1 MNPAT
6 PTARFVPARLAGQ
19 LNSIP
24 KRLHGDAGRPA
35 AVLVGLMADA
45 SGWQVIMTERAA
57 HLAHHAGQISFPG
70 GKVDTADDTLVA
82 TALRE
87 ANEEIALPAAKVDIL
102 GGLDPVSSPVGFVVQ
117 PVVGIIASQ
126 VRLQPSP
133 DEVARILILPLAD
146 LINPPRHR
154 RDSYISDGHRR
165 EVWVIDYPE
174 HYIWGLSAAII
185 VDLAARV
192 SALPG
197 APGAVLAAPQQGV

>member
-1 MNPAT
+1 MTQALPTPALAAT
-6 PTARFVPARLAGQ
+6 GLSPIPRRLR
-19 LNSIP
+19 S
-24 KRLHGDAGRPA
+24 DAGRPA

-70 GKVDTADDTLVA
+70 GKVDESDPTLVA

-87 ANEEIALPAAKVDIL
+87 ADEEIALPATKVDIL
-102 GGLDPVSSPVGFVVQ
+102 GGLDPVSSPVGFIVQ
-117 PVVGIIASQ
+117 PVVGIVAPQ
-126 VRLQPSP
+126 VALQACP

-146 LINPPRHR
+146 LISPPRHR
-154 RDSYISDGHRR
+154 RESYIREGHRR
-165 EVWVIDYPE
+165 DVWVIDHPD

-192 SALPG
+192 GPPPQTAG
-197 APGAVLAAPQQGV
+197 ARMASPQRGA

>member
-1 MNPAT
+1 MRMLP
-6 PTARFVPARLAGQ
+6 PTSPVASGQ
-19 LNSIP
+19 LNPIP
-24 KRLHGDAGRPA
+24 TRLRSEAGRPA

-70 GKVDTADDTLVA
+70 GKVDDEDTTLVA

-87 ANEEIALPAAKVDIL
+87 ADEEIALPSTKVEIL
-102 GGLDPVSSPVGFVVQ
+102 GGLDPVSSPVGFIVQ
-117 PVVGIIASQ
+117 PIVGIVAPQ
-126 VRLQPSP
+126 VDLQACP

-146 LINPPRHR
+146 LISPPRHR
-154 RDSYISDGHRR
+154 RESYIREGRR
-165 EVWVIDYPE
+165 RDIWVIDHPE

-192 SALPG
+192 GALPQLAGTGLAETQRG
-197 APGAVLAAPQQGV
+197 A

>member
-1 MNPAT
+1 MKQALPTSPVTAERLNPI
-6 PTARFVPARLAGQ
+6 PTRLRG
-19 LNSIP
+19 
-24 KRLHGDAGRPA
+24 HAGRPA

-45 SGWQVIMTERAA
+45 CGWQVIMTERAP

-70 GKVDTADDTLVA
+70 GKVDKADPTLVA

-102 GGLDPVSSPVGFVVQ
+102 GGLDPVSSPVGFIVQ
-117 PVVGIIASQ
+117 PVVGIVAPQ
-126 VRLQPSP
+126 VRLRASP

-146 LINPPRHR
+146 LISPPRHR
-154 RDSYISDGHRR
+154 RDSHIREGRRR
-165 EVWVIDYPE
+165 EVWVIDHPD

-192 SALPG
+192 D
-197 APGAVLAAPQQGV
+197 APSGVTDASLTPPQQGV

>member
-6 PTARFVPARLAGQ
+6 PTSRFVPARLAGQ

-165 EVWVIDYPE
+165 EVWVIDHAE

-192 SALPG
+192 SAQPG

>member
-1 MNPAT
+1 VTQALPTSPLAATRLNPI
-6 PTARFVPARLAGQ
+6 PTRLR
-19 LNSIP
+19 SE
-24 KRLHGDAGRPA
+24 AGRPA

-70 GKVDTADDTLVA
+70 GKVDESDTTLVA

-87 ANEEIALPAAKVDIL
+87 ADEEIALPATEVEIL
-102 GGLDPVSSPVGFVVQ
+102 GGLDPVSSPVGFIVQ
-117 PVVGIIASQ
+117 PVVGIVAPQ
-126 VRLQPSP
+126 VTLQACP

-146 LINPPRHR
+146 LISPPRHR
-154 RDSYISDGHRR
+154 RESYIREGRRR
-165 EVWVIDYPE
+165 EVWVIDHPD

-192 SALPG
+192 AMSPPMTGTRMASPRRG
-197 APGAVLAAPQQGV
+197 A